1 MLSNIKIVQI
11 AILLF
16 LFSLLLPSPFH
27 EESST
32 LYSLFW
38 IIFTLY
44 LLINWTLT
52 WVLVPSATFPSS
64 LWVAV
69 AKVALFRCLFHINTA
84 NKVAVMHLMRWCQPS
99 FKYFQ
104 VFFLL
109 LSATFPSSLWVA
121 VAKVAL
127 FRRLLHINAANKVVV
142 MHLMWWCQPSFR
154 YFRVFF
160 LLPCPWSTFPSL
172 NLLGRSL

>member
-1 MLSNIKIVQI
+1 MWLTQNKDTYLNKLLVRGGEICVWWLLSNIGMVQI
-11 AILLF
+11 AIWLF

-32 LYSLFW
+32 LYNLFW

-44 LLINWTLT
+44 LLIIWTLT
-52 WVLVPSATFPSS
+52 WVLVP
-64 LWVAV
+64 
-69 AKVALFRCLFHINTA
+69 
-84 NKVAVMHLMRWCQPS
+84 
-99 FKYFQ
+99 
-104 VFFLL
+104 
-109 LSATFPSSLWVA
+109 SATFPSSLWVA

-142 MHLMWWCQPSFR
+142 MHLIQWCQSSLR

-160 LLPCPWSTFPSL
+160 LLPCPWSTFLSL